1 MDLADLAGV
10 DVDQADQVDADPADL
25 AGVDPVDPVDVDVDP
40 ADAGVLARIRPRTC
54 ART

>member
-10 DVDQADQVDADPADL
+10 DVDPADQVDAGPADL
-25 AGVDPVDPVDVDVDP
+25 AGADPADPEDVDVDS
-40 ADAGVLARIRPRTC
+40 ADVGALDRIRPRTC